1 MPTTDVALA
10 RYFAALPDPRIDRTK
25 KHLLVD
31 IVVITI
37 CAVIAGADSWEEIA
51 AFGQSKEAWLRRFL
65 TLPEGIPSH
74 DTFYRVFA
82 ALEPRAF
89 QDCFGQWIT
98 AVSKVTGLKTIA
110 VDGKA
115 VRAARHA
122 TASGCLHLVNAWAT
136 QNHLILAQTAVA
148 TGSSEATALPELLRV
163 LDLKGALVSLD
174 AGGCHQEIAQ
184 QIRDQQGHYLLAVKR
199 NQPKLYAAVEAL
211 FDPVRDGAPP
221 VQPVTQHSQVA
232 ESHGRQEERYVTAMA
247 RPPGLPTGWPDV
259 AAAVMVVRDR
269 VAGTQRSCAAHY
281 YLTSLKGT
289 AKTLGTLIRGH
300 WQIENGLHWVLD
312 VAFREDQQRTQV
324 GHAGANLSWVRRVAL
339 SLLKQAQAKGSV
351 KGKRLRA
358 GWDDDFLLQVL
369 QGIPGN

>member
-51 AFGQSKEAWLRRFL
+51 EFGQSKEAWLRRFL
-65 TLPEGIPSH
+65 KLPEGIPSH

-115 VRAARHA
+115 VRAARQA

-148 TGSSEATALPELLRV
+148 SGSSEATALPELLRV
-163 LDLKGALVSLD
+163 LDLQGALVSLD

-184 QIRDQQGHYLLAVKR
+184 QIRDQHGHYLLAVKR
-199 NQPKLYAAVEAL
+199 NQPKLYAALEAL
-211 FDPVRDGAPP
+211 FDPVRDGEQP

-247 RPPGLPTGWPDV
+247 RPPGLPVGWPDV

-269 VAGTQRSCAAHY
+269 VAGSKRSCEAHY

-324 GHAGANLSWVRRVAL
+324 GHAGANLGWVRRVAL
-339 SLLKQAQAKGSV
+339 SLLKQATAKGSV